1 MREGDEME
9 SKQTEIIGL
18 IGHPVGHSMSPVM
31 HNAMFK
37 ELGLNYHYVAFDV
50 QPSQLKEAI
59 TGVKALQIKGFN
71 VTIPHKVSIL
81 PFLDEISEEAKVIG
95 AVNTVVNLDGRLI
108 GYNTDGEGYLQ
119 SLIEETGVFLQDKK
133 IVILGAGGAAK
144 GISYAFAKHPIA
156 KLTIVNRDLEKA
168 NQLTD
173 VIKNRISVLSTTYEQ
188 LNEVLQEVD
197 IVVNTTSI
205 GMYPNIN
212 ETILPK
218 DWIKAN
224 HLISDIVYNPLETKL
239 LKDAKDQG
247 AMTHSGLGMFVHQ
260 GALAFKKWTGYDAN
274 PNLMKK
280 IVLEKLTT

>member
-1 MREGDEME
+1 MGN
-9 SKQTEIIGL
+9 KQTEIIGL

-37 ELGLNYHYVAFDV
+37 ELALNYHYVAFDV
-50 QPSQLKEAI
+50 HPSQLKEAI
-59 TGVKALQIKGFN
+59 TGVKALNIKGFN
-71 VTIPHKVSIL
+71 VTIPHKASIL
-81 PFLDEISEEAKVIG
+81 PFLDEISEEARIIG

-108 GYNTDGEGYLQ
+108 GYNTDGDGYLQ
-119 SLIEETGVFLQDKK
+119 SLLEETGVSLQDKK

-144 GISYAFAKHPIA
+144 GISYAFFKHPIA

-168 NQLTD
+168 NQLID
-173 VIKNRISVLSTTYEQ
+173 VIKDRISVRSTTYEQ
-188 LNEVLQEVD
+188 MEEVLQEAD

-205 GMYPNIN
+205 GMYPKID

-218 DWIKAN
+218 DYIKAH

-239 LKDAKDQG
+239 LKDAKEQG
-247 AMTHSGLGMFVHQ
+247 AKTHSGLGMFIYQ
-260 GALAFKKWTGYDAN
+260 GTLAFKKWTGYEAN
-274 PNLMKK
+274 PILMNK